1 MPTPDATLNET
12 RAELVSGW
20 QLHKEIPSP
29 GRRREPQNG
38 STADRSAVA
47 DEFRESQHDR
57 SAVADEFRQSQHD
70 RSAVAD
76 EFRESQQSLHEPAT
90 RLGRLGEH
98 CYFGELALSARPH

>member
-47 DEFRESQHDR
+47 DEFRESQ
-57 SAVADEFRQSQHD
+57 
-70 RSAVAD
+70 
-76 EFRESQQSLHEPAT
+76 QSLHEPAT

>member
-57 SAVADEFRQSQHD
+57 SAVADEFR
-70 RSAVAD
+70 
-76 EFRESQQSLHEPAT
+76 ESQQSLHEPAT